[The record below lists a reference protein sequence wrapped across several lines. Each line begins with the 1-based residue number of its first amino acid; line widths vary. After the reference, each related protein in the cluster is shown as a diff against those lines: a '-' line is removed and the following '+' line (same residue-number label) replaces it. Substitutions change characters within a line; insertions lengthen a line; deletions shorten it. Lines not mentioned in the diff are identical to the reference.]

1 METIISIL
9 NSLTPS
15 NFLNISKSVTEKIL
29 NYLLS
34 TPDPYCLVSCSKGLR
49 VRVDDL
55 FDEETGMCSKILRWE
70 Y

>member
-15 NFLNISKSVTEKIL
+15 NFSNISKSETEKIL
-29 NYLLS
+29 EYLLS
-34 TPDPYCLVSCSKGLR
+34 TPDPYCWVFCSKGLR